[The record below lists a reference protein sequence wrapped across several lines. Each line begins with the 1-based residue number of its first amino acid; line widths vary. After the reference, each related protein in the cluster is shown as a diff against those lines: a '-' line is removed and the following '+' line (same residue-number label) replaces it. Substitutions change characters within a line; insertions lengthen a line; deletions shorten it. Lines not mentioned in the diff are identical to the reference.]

1 MPIDMTTESTLT
13 LTEAAK
19 LVPPGHG
26 GKKTHISTLLRWILD
41 GVSSPSGEKVRLE
54 GARLGSRWITSKEAL
69 QRFMERLTP
78 VVGDTPPPAAPRTPT
93 KRQRAADRAG
103 AELDRIGI

>member
-1 MPIDMTTESTLT
+1 MSIDITTENTLT
-13 LTEAAK
+13 LTDAAK

-26 GKKTHISTLLRWILD
+26 GRKTHISTLLRWILD

-69 QRFMERLTP
+69 QRFMDRLTP
-78 VVGDTPPPAAPRTPT
+78 AVGDTPAPAPRTPT
-93 KRQRAADRAG
+93 QRQRAAERAG
-103 AELDRIGI
+103 QELDRIGI

>member
-1 MPIDMTTESTLT
+1 MPIDITAESTLT
-13 LTEAAK
+13 LTEAAR

-41 GVSSPSGEKVRLE
+41 GVTSPSGEKVRLE

-69 QRFMERLTP
+69 QRFMDRLTP
-78 VVGDTPPPAAPRTPT
+78 AVSEAPTPAPRTPT
-93 KRQRAADRAG
+93 QRQRAAERAG
-103 AELDRIGI
+103 EELDKIGI

>member
-1 MPIDMTTESTLT
+1 MSIDLTAETTLT
-13 LTEAAK
+13 LTAAAK

-41 GVSSPSGEKVRLE
+41 GVRSPSGEKVRLE

-69 QRFMERLTP
+69 QRFMDRLTP
-78 VVGDTPPPAAPRTPT
+78 VVSDRTPPATPRTPT
-93 KRQRAADRAG
+93 QRQRAAKRAG
-103 AELDRIGI
+103 EELDKIGI